1 MLKRALI
8 VCSCFSL
15 LACAGQNAAVYY
27 DAAAVSA
34 KQPGIETALRT
45 YDSTVKKSVHSQHY
59 YGARGDIFFAYKDYG
74 SAVNEYT
81 KALRNADSAELH
93 MKRGQAYMKLGFY
106 PDAAYDFGAAAEN
119 GGGLK
124 FRAYAERAKAYIELG
139 KYAEALKDIDRA
151 KSGADTSAGLEK
163 AMAEIFYKTADY
175 AKAKEHV
182 QRALA
187 ADGGNAELYLLRGR
201 IFYKTRDANQALS
214 DFEKAVEL
222 KPEFTAAKHELAR
235 VLSTCPV
242 SMYRDGK
249 RAVAISLEIFGVDPT
264 AENAMTLAASYAETG
279 DFDKASD
286 ILKNAADKEKDLV
299 KQDDMRVYLKA
310 YQEKRTIN
318 TW

>member
-15 LACAGQNAAVYY
+15 MACAGQNAAVYY

-93 MKRGQAYMKLGFY
+93 MKRAQAYMKLGFY
-106 PDAAYDFGAAAEN
+106 PDAAYDFGMAAES
-119 GGGLK
+119 GGELK
-124 FRAYAERAKAYIELG
+124 YRAYAGRAKAYIELG

-151 KSGADTSAGLEK
+151 KSGADTSAELEK
-163 AMAEIFYKTADY
+163 AMAEIFFKTADY

-187 ADGGNAELYLLRGR
+187 SDPDKGELYFLRGR
-201 IFYKTRDANQALS
+201 IFYKTKDANQALS
-214 DFEKAVEL
+214 DYERAVAMQ
-222 KPEFTAAKHELAR
+222 PENTAAKYELAR

-242 SMYRDGK
+242 SMYRDGQ
-249 RAVAISLEIFGVDPT
+249 RAVRISQELFSTDPS
-264 AENAMTLAASYAETG
+264 ADNAMILAASYAETG